1 MVVYKALIL
10 TLFYNCQTYIVFTLN
25 QKSATLIAMS
35 KQPDTPDKV
44 YASNT
49 LVKSRLNVTTPAHLP
64 DSMVPSVNLLPD
76 CKRLILF
83 TRHSLRERSDGN
95 GFASYQLPL
104 TSKGRVL
111 AKSWGRWLDSNLPYS
126 LDVDSISSP
135 IGRCIDTAQLMQE
148 GAGLQRDIAHQSLLV
163 EPGSL
168 VTDSETVSAVF
179 KEIGVLNFINRF
191 LQGSIEGTKNA
202 YQGGLDI
209 LSLLYQ
215 HQPEQ
220 NHLMLAVSHDTLLS
234 AFLAV
239 MLDTPEI
246 DWNDWP
252 KMMEGVF
259 LWFDDKPFIETSAH
273 FIWRG
278 EVYTRSVSSLLE
290 SYRASGFHSSQLLLP
305 PEVKWT

>member
-1 MVVYKALIL
+1 
-10 TLFYNCQTYIVFTLN
+10 
-25 QKSATLIAMS
+25 MS
-35 KQPDTPDKV
+35 KNQNNLLSKLSAETLANHTPS
-44 YASNT
+44 A
-49 LVKSRLNVTTPAHLP
+49 PAPSHLP
-64 DSMVPSVNLLPD
+64 DSMISSVRLLPEGE
-76 CKRLILF
+76 RLILF

-104 TSKGRVL
+104 TPKGRVL
-111 AKSWGRWLDSNLPYS
+111 AKSWGRWLSGHLPYS

-148 GAGLQRDIAHQSLLV
+148 GAGLRRDIAHQSLLV

-168 VTDSETVSAVF
+168 VTEPDIATPIF

-191 LQGSIEGTKNA
+191 LQGNLEGTKNA

-209 LSLLYQ
+209 LSLFYQ
-215 HQPEQ
+215 NQPQ
-220 NHLMLAVSHDTLLS
+220 HGHLMLAVSHDTLLS

-239 MLDTPEI
+239 MFDVVEI

-259 LWFDDKPFIETSAH
+259 LWFDDQPFEQANAH
-273 FIWRG
+273 FVWRG
-278 EVYTRSVSSLLE
+278 EVYVRPISSLLD
-290 SYRASGFHSSQLLLP
+290 SYRAAGFHASTLLLP
-305 PEVKWT
+305 PIAKLK

>member
-1 MVVYKALIL
+1 
-10 TLFYNCQTYIVFTLN
+10 
-25 QKSATLIAMS
+25 MS
-35 KQPDTPDKV
+35 KIPNK
-44 YASNT
+44 
-49 LVKSRLNVTTPAHLP
+49 TPARLPAEKSVSHRPSAPAPSHLP
-64 DSMVPSVNLLPD
+64 DSMMSSVGLLPAD
-76 CKRLILF
+76 KRLILF

-104 TSKGRVL
+104 TPKGRVL
-111 AKSWGRWLDSNLPYS
+111 AKSWGRWLAEHLPYS

-148 GAGLQRDIAHQSLLV
+148 GAGLRRDIAHQSLLV

-168 VTDSETVSAVF
+168 VTEPDIANPIF

-191 LQGSIEGTKNA
+191 LQGNLEGTKNA

-209 LSLLYQ
+209 LSLFYQ
-215 HQPEQ
+215 NQPKHG
-220 NHLMLAVSHDTLLS
+220 HLMLAVSHDTLLS

-239 MLDTPEI
+239 MLDVTEI
-246 DWNDWP
+246 NWNDWP

-259 LWFDDKPFIETSAH
+259 LWFDDKPFEQASAY
-273 FIWRG
+273 FVWRG
-278 EVYTRSVSSLLE
+278 KVYIRPISDLLQG
-290 SYRASGFHSSQLLLP
+290 YRAAGFHPSKLLLP

>member
-1 MVVYKALIL
+1 M
-10 TLFYNCQTYIVFTLN
+10 
-25 QKSATLIAMS
+25 MS
-35 KQPDTPDKV
+35 
-44 YASNT
+44 
-49 LVKSRLNVTTPAHLP
+49 
-64 DSMVPSVNLLPD
+64 SVGLLPVD
-76 CKRLILF
+76 KRLILF

-104 TSKGRVL
+104 TPKGRVL
-111 AKSWGRWLDSNLPYS
+111 AKSWGRWLAEHLPYS

-148 GAGLQRDIAHQSLLV
+148 GAGLRRDIAHQSLLV

-168 VTDSETVSAVF
+168 VTEPEIANPIF

-191 LQGSIEGTKNA
+191 LQGNLEGTKNA
-202 YQGGLDI
+202 YQGGLDL
-209 LSLLYQ
+209 LSLFYQ
-215 HQPEQ
+215 NQPQ
-220 NHLMLAVSHDTLLS
+220 HGHLMLAVSHDTLLS

-239 MLDTPEI
+239 MLDMVEI

-259 LWFDDKPFIETSAH
+259 LWFDDKPFEQANAY
-273 FIWRG
+273 FVWRG
-278 EVYTRSVSSLLE
+278 QVYIRPISDLLQG
-290 SYRASGFHSSQLLLP
+290 YRAAGFHPSKLLLP

>member
-1 MVVYKALIL
+1 
-10 TLFYNCQTYIVFTLN
+10 
-25 QKSATLIAMS
+25 MS
-35 KQPDTPDKV
+35 KLPNNVPSGRSTPIEKPPSLRPSV
-44 YASNT
+44 
-49 LVKSRLNVTTPAHLP
+49 PAPSHLP
-64 DSMVPSVNLLPD
+64 DSMMSSVGLLPVD
-76 CKRLILF
+76 KRLILF

-104 TSKGRVL
+104 TPKGRVL
-111 AKSWGRWLDSNLPYS
+111 AKSWGRWLAEHLPYS

-148 GAGLQRDIAHQSLLV
+148 GAGLRRDIAHQSLLV

-168 VTDSETVSAVF
+168 VTEPEIANPIF

-191 LQGSIEGTKNA
+191 LQGNLEGTKNA
-202 YQGGLDI
+202 YQGGLDL
-209 LSLLYQ
+209 LSLFYQ
-215 HQPEQ
+215 NQPQ
-220 NHLMLAVSHDTLLS
+220 HGHLMLAVSHDTLLS

-239 MLDTPEI
+239 MLDMVEI

-259 LWFDDKPFIETSAH
+259 LWFDDKPFEQANAY
-273 FIWRG
+273 FVWRG
-278 EVYTRSVSSLLE
+278 QVYIRPISDLLQG
-290 SYRASGFHSSQLLLP
+290 YRAAGFHPSKLLLP

>member
-1 MVVYKALIL
+1 M
-10 TLFYNCQTYIVFTLN
+10 LFIPVK
-25 QKSATLIAMS
+25 KSATLATMS
-35 KQPDTPDKV
+35 KYLNSTLSKVSADKLASHTPS
-44 YASNT
+44 A
-49 LVKSRLNVTTPAHLP
+49 PAPSHLP
-64 DSMVPSVNLLPD
+64 DSMISSVRLLPENE
-76 CKRLILF
+76 RLILF

-104 TSKGRVL
+104 TPKGRVL
-111 AKSWGRWLDSNLPYS
+111 AKSWGRWLAGHLPYS

-135 IGRCIDTAQLMQE
+135 IKRCIDTAQLMQE
-148 GAGLQRDIAHQSLLV
+148 GAGLKRDITHQSLLV

-168 VTDSETVSAVF
+168 VTEPEIANPIF

-191 LQGSIEGTKNA
+191 LQGNLEGTKNA

-209 LSLLYQ
+209 LSLFYQ
-215 HQPEQ
+215 NQPQ
-220 NHLMLAVSHDTLLS
+220 HGHLMLAVSHDTLLS

-239 MLDTPEI
+239 MFDVEEI

-259 LWFDDKPFIETSAH
+259 LWFDDKPFDQANAH

-278 EVYTRSVSSLLE
+278 QVYTRPISSLLNG
-290 SYRASGFHSSQLLLP
+290 YRAAGYHPSKLLLP
-305 PEVKWT
+305 PEVQWT

>member
-1 MVVYKALIL
+1 
-10 TLFYNCQTYIVFTLN
+10 
-25 QKSATLIAMS
+25 MS
-35 KQPDTPDKV
+35 KYPKLSSAKSLSEPS
-44 YASNT
+44 AEA
-49 LVKSRLNVTTPAHLP
+49 LVKPRPNVSVPAHLP
-64 DSMVPSVNLLPD
+64 DSMMPSVSLLPTD
-76 CKRLILF
+76 KRLILF

-104 TSKGRVL
+104 TPKGRVL
-111 AKSWGRWLDSNLPYS
+111 AKSWGRWLDGNLPYS

-148 GAGLQRDIAHQSLLV
+148 GAGLQRSITHQSLLV

-168 VTDSETVSAVF
+168 VTEPETVSEVF

-191 LQGSIEGTKNA
+191 LQGNIEGTKNA

-209 LSLLYQ
+209 LSLFYQ
-215 HQPEQ
+215 HQPKQ
-220 NHLMLAVSHDTLLS
+220 GHLMLAVSHDTLLS

-239 MLDTPEI
+239 MFDTPEI
-246 DWNDWP
+246 GWNDWP

-259 LWFDDKPFIETSAH
+259 LWFDDKPFIEANAH
-273 FIWRG
+273 FVWRG
-278 EVYTRSVSSLLE
+278 QVYTRAVSSLLDG
-290 SYRASGFHSSQLLLP
+290 YRASGSHPNKLLLP

>member
-1 MVVYKALIL
+1 
-10 TLFYNCQTYIVFTLN
+10 
-25 QKSATLIAMS
+25 MS
-35 KQPDTPDKV
+35 KQPNISDAKSYD
-44 YASNT
+44 SNT
-49 LVKSRLNVTTPAHLP
+49 LAKPRLNITAPAHLP
-64 DSMVPSVNLLPD
+64 DSMVPSVNLLPTG
-76 CKRLILF
+76 KRLILF

-104 TSKGRVL
+104 TPKGRIL
-111 AKSWGRWLDSNLPYS
+111 AKSWGRWLDGNLPYS
-126 LDVDSISSP
+126 LDADSLSSP
-135 IGRCIDTAQLMQE
+135 IGRCVDTAQLMQE
-148 GAGLQRDIAHQSLLV
+148 GAGLQRAIVHQSLLV

-168 VTDSETVSAVF
+168 VTDPKTVSTVF

-191 LQGSIEGTKNA
+191 LQGNIEGTKNA

-209 LSLLYQ
+209 LSLFYQ
-215 HQPEQ
+215 HQPKQ

-239 MLDTPEI
+239 MLNILEI

-290 SYRASGFHSSQLLLP
+290 SYRASGFHSSKLLLP

>member
-1 MVVYKALIL
+1 MNKL
-10 TLFYNCQTYIVFTLN
+10 
-25 QKSATLIAMS
+25 
-35 KQPDTPDKV
+35 PDTTKVKLNPDV
-44 YASNT
+44 SARHSP
-49 LVKSRLNVTTPAHLP
+49 SAQAPAHLP
-64 DSMVPSVNLLPD
+64 DSMMSSVSVLPEN
-76 CKRLILF
+76 KRLILF

-104 TSKGRVL
+104 TPKGRVL
-111 AKSWGRWLDSNLPYS
+111 AKSWGRWLSGHLPYS

-135 IGRCIDTAQLMQE
+135 IGRCIDTAMLMQQ
-148 GAGLQRDIAHQSLLV
+148 GAGLSRSILHQSLLV

-168 VTDSETVSAVF
+168 VTEPEIANPVF

-191 LQGSIEGTKNA
+191 LQNNLDGTKNP

-209 LSLLYQ
+209 LSLFYQ
-215 HQPEQ
+215 HQPQ
-220 NHLMLAVSHDTLLS
+220 VGHMMLAVSHDTLLS

-239 MLDTPEI
+239 MLDVIEI

-259 LWFDDKPFIETSAH
+259 LWFDDEPFAKANAN

-278 EVYTRSVSSLLE
+278 QLYTRPVSHLLDN
-290 SYRASGFHSSQLLLP
+290 YHASGFTTDKLLLP
-305 PEVKWT
+305 PEVKWD

>member
-1 MVVYKALIL
+1 
-10 TLFYNCQTYIVFTLN
+10 
-25 QKSATLIAMS
+25 MS
-35 KQPDTPDKV
+35 KLPN
-44 YASNT
+44 NT
-49 LVKSRLNVTTPAHLP
+49 LSKLSAAQRASHTPSAPAPSHLP
-64 DSMVPSVNLLPD
+64 DSMMFSVGLLPTD
-76 CKRLILF
+76 KRLILF

-104 TSKGRVL
+104 TPKGRVL
-111 AKSWGRWLDSNLPYS
+111 AKSWGRWLSGHLPYS

-148 GAGLQRDIAHQSLLV
+148 GAGLRRDIAHQSLLV

-168 VTDSETVSAVF
+168 VTEPDIATPIF

-191 LQGSIEGTKNA
+191 LQGNLEGTKNA

-209 LSLLYQ
+209 LSLFYQ
-215 HQPEQ
+215 NQPQ
-220 NHLMLAVSHDTLLS
+220 HGHLMLAVSHDTLLS

-239 MLDTPEI
+239 MFDVVEI

-259 LWFDDKPFIETSAH
+259 LWFDDKPFEQAKVH

-278 EVYTRSVSSLLE
+278 QQYERPLVHLIH
-290 SYRASGFHSSQLLLP
+290 A
-305 PEVKWT
+305 

>member
-1 MVVYKALIL
+1 
-10 TLFYNCQTYIVFTLN
+10 
-25 QKSATLIAMS
+25 MS
-35 KQPDTPDKV
+35 KYLSNIPPQSAIDKLGSHTPS
-44 YASNT
+44 A
-49 LVKSRLNVTTPAHLP
+49 PAPSHLP
-64 DSMVPSVNLLPD
+64 DSMIPSVSLLPEN
-76 CKRLILF
+76 KRLILF

-104 TSKGRVL
+104 TPKGRIL
-111 AKSWGRWLDSNLPYS
+111 AKSWGRWLAGHLPYS

-135 IGRCIDTAQLMQE
+135 IGRCLDTAYLMQE
-148 GAGLQRDIAHQSLLV
+148 GAGLRRDITHQSLLV

-168 VTDSETVSAVF
+168 VTEPEIANPVF

-191 LQGSIEGTKNA
+191 LQGNLEGTKNA

-209 LSLLYQ
+209 LSLFYQ
-215 HQPEQ
+215 NQPQ
-220 NHLMLAVSHDTLLS
+220 SGHLMLAVSHDTLLS

-239 MLDTPEI
+239 MFDVVEI

-259 LWFDDKPFIETSAH
+259 LWFDDKPFVQSSAH

-278 EVYTRSVSSLLE
+278 KVYTRPISSLLE
-290 SYRASGFHSSQLLLP
+290 DYQAAGHHPSKLLLP
-305 PEVKWT
+305 PKVKWD